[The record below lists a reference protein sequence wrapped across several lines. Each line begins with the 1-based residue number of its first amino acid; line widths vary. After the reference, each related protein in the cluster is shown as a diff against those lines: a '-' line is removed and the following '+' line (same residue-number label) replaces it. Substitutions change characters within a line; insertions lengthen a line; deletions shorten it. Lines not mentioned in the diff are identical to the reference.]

1 MADNPQT
8 ESVSKPTTTIQ
19 ETQQAF
25 ANLINTARSEE
36 QPKPEVKEAEQ
47 VNLEADN
54 ELTVDD
60 ISEEDLV
67 DNEETTTENEQ
78 ELFDIT
84 VNGKSQRVS
93 LDELKEGYSK
103 GSDYTKKTMELS
115 NQRRSLDSELDAVS
129 KDKEA
134 VKQMR
139 DEYAQKLQIVEQNL
153 QTDDNID
160 WVTLAQTDPTDY
172 AVKKAEYDRK
182 KELQLQVQQEKQKL
196 AQEQRKEQERIYQNH
211 IENERGKLIEAMP
224 IFGDQKKAPK
234 LMKDISEFA
243 MKQGYTEQE
252 VSMVVDHRA
261 VKTLHDA
268 MKYNQ
273 LLEKKN
279 LQGKKVKPISRV
291 VSSEGKN
298 NTRSTD
304 KQLRVNDR
312 MKQLKKSG
320 NVKDAQKVLSAMLSN
335 N

>member
-1 MADNPQT
+1 MSDNPQA

-54 ELTVDD
+54 ELSVDD
-60 ISEEDLV
+60 ISDEDLV

-84 VNGKSQRVS
+84 VNGKQQKVS
-93 LDELKEGYSK
+93 LNELKEGYSK

-115 NQRRSLDSELDAVS
+115 EQRRTLDSELDTIS

-139 DEYAQKLQIVEQNL
+139 EDYMNKLQVVEQNL
-153 QTDDNID
+153 QTEDNID
-160 WVTLAQTDPTDY
+160 WVALAQSDPTDY
-172 AVKKAEYDRK
+172 AVKKAEFDRK
-182 KELQLQVQQEKQKL
+182 KELQQQIQQEKQKL
-196 AQEQRKEQERIYQNH
+196 AQEQRKEQEQIYQNH
-211 IENERGKLIEAMP
+211 IQNERGKLIELMP
-224 IFGDQKKAPK
+224 IFGDEQKAPK
-234 LMKDISEFA
+234 LMKDIGEFA

-252 VSMVVDHRA
+252 VNMVVDHRA

-273 LLEKKN
+273 LLEKKG
-279 LQGKKVKPISRV
+279 LRDKKVKPVNRV

-298 NTRSTD
+298 NTRSAD
-304 KQLRVNDR
+304 KQMRVNDR

>member
-1 MADNPQT
+1 MADNPQA
-8 ESVSKPTTTIQ
+8 ESVSKPTNSIQ

-25 ANLINTARSEE
+25 ANLINTARSE
-36 QPKPEVKEAEQ
+36 QPTPEVKETEQ

-54 ELTVDD
+54 ELSVDD

-67 DNEETTTENEQ
+67 DNEETTTENNQ

-84 VNGKSQRVS
+84 INGKTQKVN

-103 GSDYTKKTMELS
+103 GSDYTRKTMELS
-115 NQRRSLDSELDAVS
+115 EQRRSIDTELDTIS

-134 VKQMR
+134 VKKMR
-139 DEYAQKLQIVEQNL
+139 DDYAQKLQVVEQNL
-153 QTDDNID
+153 QTEDNID
-160 WVTLAQTDPTDY
+160 WVALAQSDPTDY
-172 AVKKAEYDRK
+172 AIKKAEYDRK
-182 KELQLQVQQEKQKL
+182 KELQSQVQQERQKL
-196 AQEQRKEQERIYQNH
+196 AEEKRKEQEQIYQNH
-211 IENERGKLIEAMP
+211 IQNERGKLIDIMP
-224 IFGDQKKAPK
+224 IFGDEQKAPK
-234 LMKDISEFA
+234 IMKDIGEFA

-252 VSMVVDHRA
+252 VNMVVDHRA

-273 LLEKKN
+273 LLERKN
-279 LQGKKVKPISRV
+279 LKDKKVKPANRV

-298 NTRSTD
+298 ETKSTD

>member
-1 MADNPQT
+1 MSDNPQA

-36 QPKPEVKEAEQ
+36 QPKEEVKETEQ

-54 ELTVDD
+54 ELSVDD
-60 ISEEDLV
+60 ISDEDLV

-84 VNGKSQRVS
+84 VNGKSQKVS
-93 LDELKEGYSK
+93 LNELKEGYSK
-103 GSDYTKKTMELS
+103 GSDYTKKTMELGE
-115 NQRRSLDSELDAVS
+115 QRRTLDSEIDTIS

-134 VKQMR
+134 VKKMR
-139 DEYAQKLQIVEQNL
+139 DEYAQKLQVVEQNL

-160 WVTLAQTDPTDY
+160 WVKLAQEDPTDY

-182 KELQLQVQQEKQKL
+182 KELQKNIQAERQKL
-196 AQEQRKEQERIYQNH
+196 IQEQRKEQEAIYKKH
-211 IENERGKLIEAMP
+211 IVNEQRKLIDSNP
-224 IFGDQKKAPK
+224 IFGDEQKAPK
-234 LMKDISEFA
+234 IMEEIGKFA
-243 MKQGYTEQE
+243 IKSGYTEQE
-252 VSMVVDHRA
+252 VNMIVDHRA
-261 VKTLHDA
+261 VKTLYDA
-268 MKYNQ
+268 YKYNQ
-273 LLEKKN
+273 LLEKKG
-279 LQGKKVKPISRV
+279 LRDKKVKPSNRV

-304 KQLRVNDR
+304 KQVRVNDR

>member
-1 MADNPQT
+1 MTDNPSA
-8 ESVSKPTTTIQ
+8 ESVSKPTETIQ

-25 ANLINTARSEE
+25 ANLINTARSEDE
-36 QPKPEVKEAEQ
+36 PKPEVKEAAQDTLEQ
-47 VNLEADN
+47 DN
-54 ELTVDD
+54 ELSVDD
-60 ISEEDLV
+60 ISDEDLV
-67 DNEETTTENEQ
+67 DNDETTTENEQ

-115 NQRRSLDSELDAVS
+115 EQRRSIDTELDAIS

-139 DEYAQKLQIVEQNL
+139 EDYMNKLQVVEQNI

-160 WVTLAQTDPTDY
+160 WVTLAQTDPTNY

-182 KELQLQVQQEKQKL
+182 KELQSQVQQEKQRL
-196 AQEQRKEQERIYQNH
+196 AKEQRKEQEEIYQRH
-211 IENERGKLIEAMP
+211 IENERGKLLNMMP
-224 IFGDQKKAPK
+224 VFGDEQKAPK

-273 LLEKKN
+273 LLEKKG
-279 LQGKKVKPISRV
+279 LRDKKVKPTNRV

-298 NTRSTD
+298 NPRSTD

-312 MKQLKKSG
+312 MKKLQKSG
-320 NVKDAQKVLSAMLSN
+320 NIKDAQKVLSAMLSN

>member
-1 MADNPQT
+1 MSDNPQT
-8 ESVSKPTTTIQ
+8 ESVSKPTETIQ

-36 QPKPEVKEAEQ
+36 QPKEEIKETAQ
-47 VNLEADN
+47 DNLETDN
-54 ELTVDD
+54 ELSVDD
-60 ISEEDLV
+60 ISDQDLV

-84 VNGKSQRVS
+84 INGKTKKVN

-103 GSDYTKKTMELS
+103 GSDYTRKTMELGE
-115 NQRRSLDSELDAVS
+115 QRRTLDSQLDTIS
-129 KDKEA
+129 KDQEA
-134 VKQMR
+134 VKKMR
-139 DEYAQKLQIVEQNL
+139 EEYAQKLQVVEQNI

-160 WVTLAQTDPTDY
+160 WVTLAQSDPTDY

-182 KELQLQVQQEKQKL
+182 KELQLHIQQEKQRL
-196 AQEQRKEQERIYQNH
+196 AQEQRKEQEQIYQKH
-211 IENERGKLIEAMP
+211 IESERGKLLNIMP
-224 IFGDQKKAPK
+224 VFGDEQKAPK

-252 VSMVVDHRA
+252 VNMVVDHRA

-273 LLEKKN
+273 LLEKKG
-279 LQGKKVKPISRV
+279 LRDKKVKPVNRV

-304 KQLRVNDR
+304 KQLRVDNR
-312 MKQLKKSG
+312 MKKLQKSG
-320 NVKDAQKVLSAMLSN
+320 RIQDAQEVLSAMLSKN
-335 N
+335 

>member
-1 MADNPQT
+1 L
-8 ESVSKPTTTIQ
+8 S
-19 ETQQAF
+19 
-25 ANLINTARSEE
+25 
-36 QPKPEVKEAEQ
+36 
-47 VNLEADN
+47 
-54 ELTVDD
+54 VDD
-60 ISEEDLV
+60 ISDEDLV

-78 ELFDIT
+78 ELFEIT
-84 VNGKSQRVS
+84 VNGNQKKVS

-115 NQRRSLDSELDAVS
+115 NQRRSLDSEMNAIS

-134 VKQMR
+134 VKTMR
-139 DEYAQKLQIVEQNL
+139 DEYAQKLQVVEQNL
-153 QTDDNID
+153 QTEDNID
-160 WVTLAQTDPTDY
+160 WVALAQSDPTDY
-172 AVKKAEYDRK
+172 AIKKAEYDRK
-182 KELQLQVQQEKQKL
+182 KELQSQVQQERQKL
-196 AQEQRKEQERIYQNH
+196 AEAQRKEQEQIYQNH
-211 IENERGKLIEAMP
+211 IQNERGKLIDIMP
-224 IFGDQKKAPK
+224 IFGDEQKAPK
-234 LMKDISEFA
+234 IMKDIGEFA

-252 VSMVVDHRA
+252 VNMVVDHRA

-273 LLEKKN
+273 LLERKN
-279 LQGKKVKPISRV
+279 LKDKKVKPLNRV

>member
-1 MADNPQT
+1 MADNPQA

-84 VNGKSQRVS
+84 VNGKQQRVS

-103 GSDYTKKTMELS
+103 GSDYTKKTMELGE
-115 NQRRSLDSELDAVS
+115 QRRSLDSELDAIS
-129 KDKEA
+129 KDKQA

-139 DEYAQKLQIVEQNL
+139 EEYAQKLQVVEQNL
-153 QTDDNID
+153 QTDENID

-211 IENERGKLIEAMP
+211 IENERGKLIEVMP

-261 VKTLHDA
+261 VRTLHDA

-304 KQLRVNDR
+304 KQVRVNDR

-320 NVKDAQKVLSAMLSN
+320 NVKDAQNVLSAMLSN
-335 N
+335 K

>member
-1 MADNPQT
+1 MADNPQA
-8 ESVSKPTTTIQ
+8 ESVSKPTNSIQ

-25 ANLINTARSEE
+25 ANLINTARSE
-36 QPKPEVKEAEQ
+36 QPTPEVKETEQ

-54 ELTVDD
+54 ELSVDD

-67 DNEETTTENEQ
+67 DNEETTTENNQ

-84 VNGKSQRVS
+84 INGKTQKVN

-103 GSDYTKKTMELS
+103 GSDYTRKTMELS
-115 NQRRSLDSELDAVS
+115 EQRRSIDTELDAIS

-134 VKQMR
+134 VKKMR
-139 DEYAQKLQIVEQNL
+139 DDYAQKLQVVEQNL

-160 WVTLAQTDPTDY
+160 WVALAQSDPTDY
-172 AVKKAEYDRK
+172 AIKKAEYDRK
-182 KELQLQVQQEKQKL
+182 KELQSQVQQERQKL
-196 AQEQRKEQERIYQNH
+196 AEQQRKEQEQIYQNH
-211 IENERGKLIEAMP
+211 IQNERGKLIDMMP
-224 IFGDQKKAPK
+224 IFGDEKKAPK
-234 LMKDISEFA
+234 IMKDIGEFA

-252 VSMVVDHRA
+252 VNMVVDHRA

-273 LLEKKN
+273 LLERKN
-279 LQGKKVKPISRV
+279 LKDKKVKPANRV

-298 NTRSTD
+298 ETKSTD
-304 KQLRVNDR
+304 KVLRVNDR

-320 NVKDAQKVLSAMLSN
+320 NIKDAQKVLSAMLSN

>member
-1 MADNPQT
+1 MSDNPQA

-36 QPKPEVKEAEQ
+36 QPKPEVKETEQ

-54 ELTVDD
+54 ELSVDD

-84 VNGKSQRVS
+84 VNGKQQKVS
-93 LDELKEGYSK
+93 LNELKEGYSK

-115 NQRRSLDSELDAVS
+115 EQRRTLDTELDTIS

-139 DEYAQKLQIVEQNL
+139 EDYMNKLQVVEQNL
-153 QTDDNID
+153 QTEDNID
-160 WVTLAQTDPTDY
+160 WVALAQSDPTDY
-172 AVKKAEYDRK
+172 AVKKAEFDRK
-182 KELQLQVQQEKQKL
+182 KELQQQIQQEKQRL
-196 AQEQRKEQERIYQNH
+196 AQEQRKEQEQIYQNH
-211 IENERGKLIEAMP
+211 IQSERGKLIELMP
-224 IFGDQKKAPK
+224 IFGDEQKAPK
-234 LMKDISEFA
+234 LMKDIGEFA

-252 VSMVVDHRA
+252 VNMVVDHRA

-273 LLEKKN
+273 LLEKKG
-279 LQGKKVKPISRV
+279 LRDKKVKPVNRV

-298 NTRSTD
+298 NTRSAD
-304 KQLRVNDR
+304 KQVRVNDR

-320 NVKDAQKVLSAMLSN
+320 NVKDAQKVLSAMLSKN
-335 N
+335 

>member
-1 MADNPQT
+1 MADNPQA

-36 QPKPEVKEAEQ
+36 QPKPEVKETEQ

-84 VNGKSQRVS
+84 VNGKQQRVS

-103 GSDYTKKTMELS
+103 GSDYTKKTMELGE
-115 NQRRSLDSELDAVS
+115 QRRSLDSELDAIS
-129 KDKEA
+129 KDKQA

-139 DEYAQKLQIVEQNL
+139 EEYAQKLQVVEQNL
-153 QTDDNID
+153 QTDENID

-211 IENERGKLIEAMP
+211 IENERGKLIEVMP

-261 VKTLHDA
+261 VRTLHDA

-279 LQGKKVKPISRV
+279 LQGKKVNPISRV
-291 VSSEGKN
+291 VSSEGKYSFY
-298 NTRSTD
+298 R
-304 KQLRVNDR
+304 
-312 MKQLKKSG
+312 
-320 NVKDAQKVLSAMLSN
+320 
-335 N
+335 

>member
-1 MADNPQT
+1 MSDNPQA
-8 ESVSKPTTTIQ
+8 ESVSKPTNSIQ

-36 QPKPEVKEAEQ
+36 QPKEEVKEAAQDTLEQ
-47 VNLEADN
+47 DN
-54 ELTVDD
+54 ELSVDD
-60 ISEEDLV
+60 ISDEDLV

-84 VNGKSQRVS
+84 VNGKLQKVS
-93 LDELKEGYSK
+93 LNELKEGYSK

-115 NQRRSLDSELDAVS
+115 SQRRSLDSEIDAIS
-129 KDKEA
+129 KDKQA

-139 DEYAQKLQIVEQNL
+139 DEYAQKLQVVEQNL

-211 IENERGKLIEAMP
+211 IENERGKLIEVMP
-224 IFGDQKKAPK
+224 IFGDEKKAPK
-234 LMKDISEFA
+234 IMKDIGEFA

-252 VSMVVDHRA
+252 VNMVVDHRA

-279 LQGKKVKPISRV
+279 LQGKKVKPTNRV
-291 VSSEGKN
+291 LSSEGKN

-320 NVKDAQKVLSAMLSN
+320 NMKDAQKVLSAMLSN

>member
-1 MADNPQT
+1 MSDNPQA
-8 ESVSKPTTTIQ
+8 ESVSKPTNSIQ

-36 QPKPEVKEAEQ
+36 QPKEEVKEAAQDTLEQ
-47 VNLEADN
+47 DN
-54 ELTVDD
+54 ELSVDD
-60 ISEEDLV
+60 ISDEDLV

-115 NQRRSLDSELDAVS
+115 SQRRSLDSELDAVS

-139 DEYAQKLQIVEQNL
+139 DEYAQKLQVVEQNL

-160 WVTLAQTDPTDY
+160 WVTLAQTDPTNY

-182 KELQLQVQQEKQKL
+182 KEQQLYIQQEKQKL

-211 IENERGKLIEAMP
+211 IENERGKLIEVMP

-261 VKTLHDA
+261 VRTLHDA

>member
-1 MADNPQT
+1 MSDNPQT
-8 ESVSKPTTTIQ
+8 ESVSKPTETIQ

-36 QPKPEVKEAEQ
+36 QPKEEIKETAQ
-47 VNLEADN
+47 DNLETDN
-54 ELTVDD
+54 ELSVDD
-60 ISEEDLV
+60 ISDQDLV

-84 VNGKSQRVS
+84 INGKTKKVN

-103 GSDYTKKTMELS
+103 GSDYTRKTMELGE
-115 NQRRSLDSELDAVS
+115 QRRTLDSQLDTIS
-129 KDKEA
+129 KDQEA
-134 VKQMR
+134 VKKMR
-139 DEYAQKLQIVEQNL
+139 EEYAQKLQVVEQNI

-160 WVTLAQTDPTDY
+160 WVTLAQSDPTDY

-182 KELQLQVQQEKQKL
+182 KELQLQVQQEKQRL
-196 AQEQRKEQERIYQNH
+196 AQEQRKEQEQIYQKH
-211 IENERGKLIEAMP
+211 IESERGKLLNIMP
-224 IFGDQKKAPK
+224 VFGDEQKAPK

-252 VSMVVDHRA
+252 VNMVVDHRA

-273 LLEKKN
+273 LLEKKG
-279 LQGKKVKPISRV
+279 LRDKKVKPANRV

-304 KQLRVNDR
+304 KQMRVNDR
-312 MKQLKKSG
+312 MKKLQKSG
-320 NVKDAQKVLSAMLSN
+320 RVQDAQEVLKEMLSKN
-335 N
+335 

>member
-1 MADNPQT
+1 MTDNPQA
-8 ESVSKPTTTIQ
+8 ESVSKPTNSIQ

-25 ANLINTARSEE
+25 ANLINTARSE
-36 QPKPEVKEAEQ
+36 QPTPEVKETEQ

-54 ELTVDD
+54 ELSVND

-67 DNEETTTENEQ
+67 DNEETTTENNQ

-84 VNGKSQRVS
+84 INGKTQKVN

-103 GSDYTKKTMELS
+103 GSDYTRKTMELS
-115 NQRRSLDSELDAVS
+115 EQRRSLDTELDAIS

-134 VKQMR
+134 VKKMR
-139 DEYAQKLQIVEQNL
+139 DDYAQKLQVVEQNL

-160 WVTLAQTDPTDY
+160 WVALAQSDPTDY
-172 AVKKAEYDRK
+172 AIKKAEYDRK
-182 KELQLQVQQEKQKL
+182 KELQSQVQQERQKL
-196 AQEQRKEQERIYQNH
+196 AEQQRKEQEQIYQNH
-211 IENERGKLIEAMP
+211 IQNERGKLIEMMP
-224 IFGDQKKAPK
+224 IFGDEQKAPK
-234 LMKDISEFA
+234 IMKDIGEFA

-252 VSMVVDHRA
+252 VNMVVDHRA

-273 LLEKKN
+273 LLERKN
-279 LQGKKVKPISRV
+279 LKDKKVKPANRV

-298 NTRSTD
+298 ETKSTD

-320 NVKDAQKVLSAMLSN
+320 NVNYCLISLS
-335 N
+335 

>member
-1 MADNPQT
+1 MADNPQA

-36 QPKPEVKEAEQ
+36 QPKPEVKETEQ

-84 VNGKSQRVS
+84 VNGKQQRVS

-103 GSDYTKKTMELS
+103 GSDYTKKTMELGE
-115 NQRRSLDSELDAVS
+115 QRRSLDSELDAIS
-129 KDKEA
+129 KDKQA

-139 DEYAQKLQIVEQNL
+139 EEYAQKLQVVEQNL
-153 QTDDNID
+153 QTDENID

-211 IENERGKLIEAMP
+211 IENERGKLIEVMP

-261 VKTLHDA
+261 VRTLHDA

-304 KQLRVNDR
+304 KQVRVNDR

-320 NVKDAQKVLSAMLSN
+320 NVKAAQKVLSAMLSN

>member
-1 MADNPQT
+1 MSDNPQA
-8 ESVSKPTTTIQ
+8 ESVSKPTNSIQ

-36 QPKPEVKEAEQ
+36 QPKEEVKEAAQDTLEQ
-47 VNLEADN
+47 DN
-54 ELTVDD
+54 ELSVDD
-60 ISEEDLV
+60 ISDEDLV

-84 VNGKSQRVS
+84 VNGKQQKVS
-93 LDELKEGYSK
+93 LNELKEGYSK

-139 DEYAQKLQIVEQNL
+139 DEYAQKLQVVEQNL

-182 KELQLQVQQEKQKL
+182 KEQQLYIQQEKQKL

-211 IENERGKLIEAMP
+211 IENERGKLIEVMP

-261 VKTLHDA
+261 VRTLHDA

>member
-54 ELTVDD
+54 ELSVDD
-60 ISEEDLV
+60 ISDEDLV

-84 VNGKSQRVS
+84 VNGKQQKVS
-93 LDELKEGYSK
+93 LNELKEGYSK

-115 NQRRSLDSELDAVS
+115 EQRRSLDTELDTIS

-139 DEYAQKLQIVEQNL
+139 EDYMNKLQVVEQNL
-153 QTDDNID
+153 QTEDNID
-160 WVTLAQTDPTDY
+160 WVKLAQEDPTDY

-182 KELQLQVQQEKQKL
+182 KELLENVQKERQRIN
-196 AQEQRKEQERIYQNH
+196 QEQRKEQEKIYQNH
-211 IENERGKLIEAMP
+211 IINEQKKLVSAMP
-224 IFGDQKKAPK
+224 VFGDEQKANK
-234 LMKDISEFA
+234 LMEDIGQFA
-243 MKQGYTEQE
+243 LKQGYSEQE
-252 VSMVVDHRA
+252 IRMIVDHRA
-261 VKTLHDA
+261 VKTMHDA

-273 LLEKKN
+273 LLEKKG
-279 LQGKKVKPISRV
+279 LRDKKIKPVNRV

>member
-1 MADNPQT
+1 MSDNPQT
-8 ESVSKPTTTIQ
+8 ESVSKPTETIQ

-36 QPKPEVKEAEQ
+36 QPKEEIKETAQ
-47 VNLEADN
+47 DNLETDN
-54 ELTVDD
+54 ELSVDD
-60 ISEEDLV
+60 ISDQDLV

-115 NQRRSLDSELDAVS
+115 EQRRTLDSQLDTIS
-129 KDKEA
+129 KDQEA
-134 VKQMR
+134 VKKMR
-139 DEYAQKLQIVEQNL
+139 EEYAQKLQVVEQNI

-160 WVTLAQTDPTDY
+160 WVTLAQSDPTDY

-182 KELQLQVQQEKQKL
+182 KELQLHIQQEKQRL
-196 AQEQRKEQERIYQNH
+196 AQEQRKEQEQIYQKH
-211 IENERGKLIEAMP
+211 IESERGKLLNIMP
-224 IFGDQKKAPK
+224 IFGDEQKAPK

-252 VSMVVDHRA
+252 VNMVVDHRA

-273 LLEKKN
+273 LLEKKG
-279 LQGKKVKPISRV
+279 LRDKKVKPANRV

-304 KQLRVNDR
+304 KQMRVNDR
-312 MKQLKKSG
+312 MKKLQKSG
-320 NVKDAQKVLSAMLSN
+320 RVQDAQEVLKEMLSKN
-335 N
+335 

>member
-1 MADNPQT
+1 MSDNPQA
-8 ESVSKPTTTIQ
+8 ESVSKPTNSIQ

-36 QPKPEVKEAEQ
+36 QPKEEVKEAAQDTLEQ
-47 VNLEADN
+47 DN
-54 ELTVDD
+54 ELSVDD
-60 ISEEDLV
+60 ISDEDLV

-139 DEYAQKLQIVEQNL
+139 DEYAQKLQVVEQNL

-182 KELQLQVQQEKQKL
+182 KEQQLYIQQEKQKL

-211 IENERGKLIEAMP
+211 IENERGKLIEVMP

-261 VKTLHDA
+261 VRTLHDA

>member
-1 MADNPQT
+1 MTDNPQA
-8 ESVSKPTTTIQ
+8 ESVSKPTNSIQ

-25 ANLINTARSEE
+25 ANLINTARSE
-36 QPKPEVKEAEQ
+36 QPTPEVKETEQ

-54 ELTVDD
+54 ELSVDD

-67 DNEETTTENEQ
+67 DNEETTTENNQ

-84 VNGKSQRVS
+84 INGKTQKVN

-103 GSDYTKKTMELS
+103 GSDYTRKTMELS
-115 NQRRSLDSELDAVS
+115 EQRRSLDTELDAIS

-134 VKQMR
+134 VKKMR
-139 DEYAQKLQIVEQNL
+139 DDYAQKLQVVEQNL

-160 WVTLAQTDPTDY
+160 WVALAQSDPTDY
-172 AVKKAEYDRK
+172 AIKKAEYDRK
-182 KELQLQVQQEKQKL
+182 KELQSQVQQERQKL
-196 AQEQRKEQERIYQNH
+196 AEQQRKEQEQIYQNH
-211 IENERGKLIEAMP
+211 IQNERGKLIEMMP
-224 IFGDQKKAPK
+224 IFGDEQKAPK
-234 LMKDISEFA
+234 IMKDIGEFA

-252 VSMVVDHRA
+252 VNMVVDHRA

-273 LLEKKN
+273 LLERKN
-279 LQGKKVKPISRV
+279 LKDKKVKPTNRV

-320 NVKDAQKVLSAMLSN
+320 NVKDAQKVLSAMLSGN
-335 N
+335 

>member
-1 MADNPQT
+1 MTDNPQA
-8 ESVSKPTTTIQ
+8 ESVSKPTETIQ

-25 ANLINTARSEE
+25 ANLINTARSEDE
-36 QPKPEVKEAEQ
+36 PKPEVKEAAQDTLEQ
-47 VNLEADN
+47 DN
-54 ELTVDD
+54 ELSVDD
-60 ISEEDLV
+60 ISDEDLV
-67 DNEETTTENEQ
+67 DNDETTTENEQ

-115 NQRRSLDSELDAVS
+115 EQRRSIDTELNAIS

-139 DEYAQKLQIVEQNL
+139 EDYMNKLQVVEQNI

-182 KELQLQVQQEKQKL
+182 KELQSQVQQEKQRL
-196 AQEQRKEQERIYQNH
+196 AKEQRK
-211 IENERGKLIEAMP
+211 
-224 IFGDQKKAPK
+224 
-234 LMKDISEFA
+234 
-243 MKQGYTEQE
+243 EQE

-273 LLEKKN
+273 LLEKKG
-279 LQGKKVKPISRV
+279 LRDKKVKPTNRV

-298 NTRSTD
+298 NPRSTD

-312 MKQLKKSG
+312 MKKLQKSG
-320 NVKDAQKVLSAMLSN
+320 NIKDAQKVLSAMLSN

>member
-84 VNGKSQRVS
+84 VNGKQQRVS

-103 GSDYTKKTMELS
+103 GSDYTKKTMELGE
-115 NQRRSLDSELDAVS
+115 QRRSLDSELDAIS
-129 KDKEA
+129 KDKQA
-134 VKQMR
+134 VKQLR
-139 DEYAQKLQIVEQNL
+139 EEYAQKLQVVEQNL
-153 QTDDNID
+153 QTDENID

-211 IENERGKLIEAMP
+211 IENERGKLIEVMP
-224 IFGDQKKAPK
+224 IFGDEKKAPK

-252 VSMVVDHRA
+252 VNMVVDHRA
-261 VKTLHDA
+261 VRTLHDA

-304 KQLRVNDR
+304 KQVRVNDR

>member
-1 MADNPQT
+1 MADNPQA

-54 ELTVDD
+54 ELSVDD
-60 ISEEDLV
+60 ISDEDLV

-84 VNGKSQRVS
+84 VNGKQQKVS
-93 LDELKEGYSK
+93 LNELKEGYSK

-115 NQRRSLDSELDAVS
+115 EQRRTLDSELDTIS

-139 DEYAQKLQIVEQNL
+139 EDYMNKLQVVEQNL
-153 QTDDNID
+153 QTEDNID
-160 WVTLAQTDPTDY
+160 WVALAQSDPTDY
-172 AVKKAEYDRK
+172 AVKKAEFDRK
-182 KELQLQVQQEKQKL
+182 KELQQQIQQEKQRL
-196 AQEQRKEQERIYQNH
+196 AQEQRKEQEQIYQNH
-211 IENERGKLIEAMP
+211 IQSERGKLIELMP
-224 IFGDQKKAPK
+224 IFGDEQKAPK
-234 LMKDISEFA
+234 LMKDIGEFA

-252 VSMVVDHRA
+252 VNMVVDHRA

-273 LLEKKN
+273 LLEKKG
-279 LQGKKVKPISRV
+279 LRDKKVKPVNRV

-298 NTRSTD
+298 NTRSAD
-304 KQLRVNDR
+304 KQVRVNDR

>member
-1 MADNPQT
+1 MADNPQA

-36 QPKPEVKEAEQ
+36 QPKPEVKETEQ

-54 ELTVDD
+54 ELSVDD
-60 ISEEDLV
+60 ISDEDLV

-84 VNGKSQRVS
+84 VNGKVQKVS
-93 LDELKEGYSK
+93 LNELKEGYSK
-103 GSDYTKKTMELS
+103 GSDYTKKTMELGE
-115 NQRRSLDSELDAVS
+115 QRRSLDSELDAIS
-129 KDKEA
+129 KDKQA

-139 DEYAQKLQIVEQNL
+139 EEYAQKLQVVEQNL
-153 QTDDNID
+153 QTDENID

-196 AQEQRKEQERIYQNH
+196 AQEQRKEQERIYQKH
-211 IENERGKLIEAMP
+211 IENERGKLIEVMP

-261 VKTLHDA
+261 VRTLHDA

-304 KQLRVNDR
+304 KQVRVNDR

-320 NVKDAQKVLSAMLSN
+320 NVKDAEKLLSAMLSN
-335 N
+335 Y

>member
-1 MADNPQT
+1 MADNPQA
-8 ESVSKPTTTIQ
+8 ESVSKPTNSIQ

-78 ELFDIT
+78 ELYEVT
-84 VNGKSQRVS
+84 VNGNKQKVS
-93 LDELKEGYSK
+93 LDQLMEGYSK

-115 NQRRSLDSELDAVS
+115 EQRRSLDTELNNFS

-134 VKQMR
+134 VKRMR
-139 DEYAQKLQIVEQNL
+139 DEYAQKLQAVEQNL
-153 QTDDNID
+153 QTEDNID
-160 WVTLAQTDPTDY
+160 WVSLAQTDPTEY
-172 AVKKAEYDRK
+172 AVKKAEHDRK
-182 KELQLQVQQEKQKL
+182 KELQQNVQRERQKL
-196 AQEQRKEQERIYQNH
+196 AMEQTKEQEKLYENH
-211 IENERGKLIEAMP
+211 IKMERGKLVEALP
-224 IFGDQKKAPK
+224 IFGDEKKAPK
-234 LMKDISEFA
+234 LMEDLSKFA
-243 MKQGYTEQE
+243 MKQGYTQQE
-252 VSMVVDHRA
+252 VSMIVDHRA
-261 VKTLHDA
+261 VKTLYDA
-268 MKYNQ
+268 FKYNQ

-279 LQGKKVKPISRV
+279 LRDKKVKPLNRV

-304 KQLRVNDR
+304 KQVRVNDR

>member
-1 MADNPQT
+1 MSDNPQT
-8 ESVSKPTTTIQ
+8 ESVSKPTETIQ

-36 QPKPEVKEAEQ
+36 QPKEEIKETAQ
-47 VNLEADN
+47 DNLETDN
-54 ELTVDD
+54 ELSVDD
-60 ISEEDLV
+60 ISDQDLV

-84 VNGKSQRVS
+84 INGKTKKVN

-103 GSDYTKKTMELS
+103 GSDYTRKTMELGE
-115 NQRRSLDSELDAVS
+115 QRRTLDSQLDTIS
-129 KDKEA
+129 KDQEA
-134 VKQMR
+134 VKKMR
-139 DEYAQKLQIVEQNL
+139 EEYAQKLQVVEQNI

-160 WVTLAQTDPTDY
+160 WVTLAQSDPTDY

-182 KELQLQVQQEKQKL
+182 KELQLQVQQEKQRL
-196 AQEQRKEQERIYQNH
+196 AQEQRKEQEQIYQKH
-211 IENERGKLIEAMP
+211 IESERGKLLNMMP
-224 IFGDQKKAPK
+224 VFGDEQKAPK

-252 VSMVVDHRA
+252 VNMVVDHRA

-273 LLEKKN
+273 LLEKKG
-279 LQGKKVKPISRV
+279 LRDKKVKPANRV

-304 KQLRVNDR
+304 KQMRVNDR
-312 MKQLKKSG
+312 MKKLQKSG
-320 NVKDAQKVLSAMLSN
+320 RVQDAQEVLKEMLSKN
-335 N
+335 

>member
-1 MADNPQT
+1 MADNPQA

-36 QPKPEVKEAEQ
+36 QPKPEVKETEQ

-54 ELTVDD
+54 ELSVDD

-84 VNGKSQRVS
+84 VNGKQQRVS

-103 GSDYTKKTMELS
+103 GSDYTKKTMELGE
-115 NQRRSLDSELDAVS
+115 QRRSLDSELDAIS
-129 KDKEA
+129 KDKQA

-139 DEYAQKLQIVEQNL
+139 EEYAQKLQVVEQNL
-153 QTDDNID
+153 QTDENID

-211 IENERGKLIEAMP
+211 IENERGKLIEVMP

-261 VKTLHDA
+261 VRTLHDA

-304 KQLRVNDR
+304 KQVRVNDR

>member
-1 MADNPQT
+1 M
-8 ESVSKPTTTIQ
+8 
-19 ETQQAF
+19 
-25 ANLINTARSEE
+25 
-36 QPKPEVKEAEQ
+36 
-47 VNLEADN
+47 
-54 ELTVDD
+54 
-60 ISEEDLV
+60 
-67 DNEETTTENEQ
+67 
-78 ELFDIT
+78 
-84 VNGKSQRVS
+84 
-93 LDELKEGYSK
+93 
-103 GSDYTKKTMELS
+103 
-115 NQRRSLDSELDAVS
+115 
-129 KDKEA
+129 
-134 VKQMR
+134 
-139 DEYAQKLQIVEQNL
+139 
-153 QTDDNID
+153 
-160 WVTLAQTDPTDY
+160 
-172 AVKKAEYDRK
+172 
-182 KELQLQVQQEKQKL
+182 QLQVQQEKQKL

-211 IENERGKLIEAMP
+211 IENERGKLIEVMP

-261 VKTLHDA
+261 VRTLHDA

-304 KQLRVNDR
+304 KQVRVNDR

>member
-1 MADNPQT
+1 MSDNPQA
-8 ESVSKPTTTIQ
+8 ESVSKPTNSIQ

-36 QPKPEVKEAEQ
+36 QPKEEVKEAAQDTLEQ
-47 VNLEADN
+47 DN
-54 ELTVDD
+54 ELSVDD
-60 ISEEDLV
+60 ISDEDLV

-115 NQRRSLDSELDAVS
+115 SQRRSLDSELDAVS

-139 DEYAQKLQIVEQNL
+139 DEYAQKLQVVEQNL

-160 WVTLAQTDPTDY
+160 WVTLAQTDPTNY

-261 VKTLHDA
+261 VRTLHDA

>member
-1 MADNPQT
+1 MADNPQA

-25 ANLINTARSEE
+25 ANLMNTARSEE
-36 QPKPEVKEAEQ
+36 QPKTEVKEAEQ

-78 ELFDIT
+78 ELYEVT
-84 VNGKSQRVS
+84 VNGNKQKVS
-93 LDELKEGYSK
+93 LDQLMEGYSK

-115 NQRRSLDSELDAVS
+115 EQRRSLDTELNNFS

-134 VKQMR
+134 VKRMR
-139 DEYAQKLQIVEQNL
+139 DEYAQKLQAVEQNL
-153 QTDDNID
+153 QTEDNID
-160 WVTLAQTDPTDY
+160 WVSLAQTDPTEY
-172 AVKKAEYDRK
+172 AVKKAEHDRK
-182 KELQLQVQQEKQKL
+182 KELQQNVQKERQKL
-196 AQEQRKEQERIYQNH
+196 AMEQTKEQEKLYENH
-211 IENERGKLIEAMP
+211 IKMEQGKLVEALP
-224 IFGDQKKAPK
+224 IFGDEKKAPK
-234 LMKDISEFA
+234 LMEDLSKFA
-243 MKQGYTEQE
+243 MKQGYTQQE
-252 VSMVVDHRA
+252 VSMIVDHRA
-261 VKTLHDA
+261 VKTLYDA
-268 MKYNQ
+268 FKYNQ

-279 LQGKKVKPISRV
+279 LRDKKVKPLNRV

-304 KQLRVNDR
+304 KQVRVNDR

>member
-1 MADNPQT
+1 MSDNPQA
-8 ESVSKPTTTIQ
+8 ESVSKPTETIQ

-54 ELTVDD
+54 ELSVDD
-60 ISEEDLV
+60 ISDEDLV

-84 VNGKSQRVS
+84 VNGKQQKVS
-93 LDELKEGYSK
+93 LNELKEGYSK

-115 NQRRSLDSELDAVS
+115 EQRRTLDSELDTIS

-139 DEYAQKLQIVEQNL
+139 EDYMNKLQVVEQNL
-153 QTDDNID
+153 QTEDNID
-160 WVTLAQTDPTDY
+160 WVALAQSDPTDY
-172 AVKKAEYDRK
+172 AVKKAEFDRK
-182 KELQLQVQQEKQKL
+182 KELQQQIQQEKQRL
-196 AQEQRKEQERIYQNH
+196 AQEQRKEQEQIYQNH
-211 IENERGKLIEAMP
+211 IQSERGKLIELMP
-224 IFGDQKKAPK
+224 IFGDEQKAPK
-234 LMKDISEFA
+234 LMKDIGEFA

-252 VSMVVDHRA
+252 VNMVVDHRA

-273 LLEKKN
+273 LLEKKG
-279 LQGKKVKPISRV
+279 LRDKKVKPVNRV

-298 NTRSTD
+298 NTRSAD
-304 KQLRVNDR
+304 KQVRVNDR